1 VVDKICRELAVL
13 VLELSVVYTRVDGM
27 LLPYPLFCTEYN
39 GDITVLKRHA
49 RTHARPRG
57 AHSLKDGRRE
67 VAVDDLRQI

>member
-1 VVDKICRELAVL
+1 MVVDKICRELAVL

-49 RTHARPRG
+49 RTHARTHALG
-57 AHSLKDGRRE
+57 VLT
-67 VAVDDLRQI
+67 L